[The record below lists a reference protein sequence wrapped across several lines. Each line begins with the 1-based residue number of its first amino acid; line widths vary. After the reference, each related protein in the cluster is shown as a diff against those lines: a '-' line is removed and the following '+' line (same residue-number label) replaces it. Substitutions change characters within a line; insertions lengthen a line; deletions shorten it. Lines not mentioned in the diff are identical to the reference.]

1 MFGIGLPEFIL
12 IMIVGLIVFGPGKL
26 PEIGRALGKGL
37 REFRKAQATFSAAMN
52 VTESVQPANVA
63 KTAVKAAASA
73 AVAPPSGGAPAGS
86 VAALT
91 ASKEAEGGEEAP
103 SAEKAQEKPQAEV
116 PQEEKQED
124 ETTSPSLTIEA
135 RPTEVA
141 DGYEPPTA
149 ASVQKAIEAQQQK
162 PEPRPSVAR
171 PFVPE
176 MEPVTTTVK
185 PKKLKKHKKA
195 KKDKK
200 KKK

>member
-52 VTESVQPANVA
+52 VTESVQPAHAA
-63 KTAVKAAASA
+63 KAAVKAAASA
-73 AVAPPSGGAPAGS
+73 AVAPPSGGAPEGS
-86 VAALT
+86 VAALA
-91 ASKEAEGGEEAP
+91 ASASEAGDGGDAP
-103 SAEKAQEKPQAEV
+103 MAERAQEEE
-116 PQEEKQED
+116 PQEKKQED
-124 ETTSPSLTIEA
+124 KADSPSLSIEA

-141 DGYEPPTA
+141 DGYKPPTA
-149 ASVQKAIEAQQQK
+149 EDVQKAVEAQQQK
-162 PEPRPSVAR
+162 PQPRPSVAR

-176 MEPVTTTVK
+176 MEPVTTSVK